1 MGYGAFLWL
10 WPKPTVSSLREQTFQ
25 AEIAQME
32 DLLLVA
38 GVVKPAVTIDLRA
51 EASGIVEFVAV
62 KEGDRVSVGQELVR
76 LDSKLAQS
84 AVDQA
89 EANLKQAELQDEATK
104 LDLDEDTFEARRK
117 ALERAKELFAKGVMA
132 KDQLEQKE
140 LDFRSAERAM
150 ARARHSIDSSQA
162 RITQVRA
169 TVDQARTQLLH
180 TTIRAPFDAFVLR
193 RTVEVGSGVAGVS
206 QSASGGSI
214 MMTLGDASESALYA
228 RATAADARSGRG
240 IGQVARVRLD
250 SWTPRSNCPPRFARS
265 STAGDAD
272 ASTRLTTFPI
282 VIALKLQPPGGW
294 VNVPAQAEIVMS
306 ATVDSVVLP
315 ERCVQTDPSGRSYV
329 RLKDGFDTRYR
340 SVEVG
345 AGSSRRTKSRSA
357 PVSTRGSPSC
367 AGCNRCR
374 LLSGASS
381 ACRSSPAMFS
391 ARPSPAC
398 ACAGCRRRCRRL
410 ASPLASRQWCCSCR
424 SSRACITS

>member
-1 MGYGAFLWL
+1 MRRLLKIVIGLAVLAGAGYGAFLWL
-10 WPKPTVSSLREQTFQ
+10 WPKPPASSLREQTFQ

-62 KEGDRVSVGQELVR
+62 KEGDRVKEGQELVR

-84 AVDQA
+84 ALDQA
-89 EANLKQAELQDEATK
+89 EANLKQAQLQDEATK
-104 LDLDEDTFEARRK
+104 LDLDED
-117 ALERAKELFAKGVMA
+117 ALEAKRKSLERTKELYANKLA
-132 KDQLEQKE
+132 SKEQLEQKE
-140 LDFRSAERAM
+140 LEFKSAERTV
-150 ARARHSIDSSQA
+150 ARARRSIESSQA
-162 RITQVRA
+162 RITQVSA
-169 TVDQARTQLLH
+169 AVDQARTQLTH

-228 RATAADARSGRG
+228 RATAADARRLH
-240 IGQVARVRLD
+240 IGQAARVRLD
-250 SWTPRSNCPPRFARS
+250 SDATQQLPAEVRSV
-265 STAGDAD
+265 STAGDID

-282 VIALKLQPPGGW
+282 VIALKSQPPGGW

-345 AGSSRRTKSRSA
+345 VVQKDKIQIRTGLDKGQS
-357 PVSTRGSPSC
+357 VV
-367 AGCNRCR
+367 CR
-374 LLSGASS
+374 I
-381 ACRSSPAMFS
+381 
-391 ARPSPAC
+391 
-398 ACAGCRRRCRRL
+398 
-410 ASPLASRQWCCSCR
+410 Q
-424 SSRACITS
+424 